1 MKNILTVLLI
11 VTYILILEFEIMY
24 MCKVCIYIHTYIKI
38 SGACGCAF
46 NDFTTLRFVF
56 LVRGPGIMPEAGHE
70 REEQVINS
78 KHRPLKL
85 KPHSEVRLSVEG
97 WQRV

>member
-1 MKNILTVLLI
+1 MKHEKHLDSVTHCYLYLDTRIQNYVYVQGVHIY
-11 VTYILILEFEIMY
+11 TYIY
-24 MCKVCIYIHTYIKI
+24 KI

-85 KPHSEVRLSVEG
+85 KPHSEVRLC
-97 WQRV
+97 

>member
-24 MCKVCIYIHTYIKI
+24 MCKVCIYIHIYIKI